1 MAGTADRR
9 SPIIKKDGCSDFIL
23 SFGDPFSPTDFMI
36 RDIPQGEKDEATP
49 FARSQKSSRSR
60 SGVDDDVPAAA
71 AQAIQKTQVESISE
85 NIRKLTFE
93 LRVGL
98 FEKAATPMPATKSD
112 KAYIIG
118 GLKI

>member
-1 MAGTADRR
+1 
-9 SPIIKKDGCSDFIL
+9 
-23 SFGDPFSPTDFMI
+23 MI

-98 FEKAATPMPATKSD
+98 FEKAAAPMPATKSD

-118 GLKI
+118 VLKILVAYVNRSWGNLNLWESCQLLPWHQLLELP